1 MAVMHGLATYEIF
14 KTGGI
19 LFIVF
24 IIFSVSIY
32 FVVSNVNKNYIST
45 TICNIKTNQD
55 LSQTVT
61 YVVNNKSFTKNVQPS
76 ESTVNNV
83 KTLKPTYTEGNCTL
97 YYSTNNPDD
106 YSINFNPTVG
116 SGIFSGIMFVVL
128 IVVFIWFLFL
138 RANREVASVYG
149 GISVANNVLGRYRDY

>member
-1 MAVMHGLATYEIF
+1 MAVMQGLASYEIL

-19 LFIVF
+19 LFLVF
-24 IIFSVSIY
+24 IIFCGSIY
-32 FVVSNVNKNYIST
+32 FVVSNFNKNYIST
-45 TICNIKTNQD
+45 TICNIKTNQN

-61 YVVNNKSFTKNVQPS
+61 YTVNNKSYTKNIQPS

-83 KTLKPTYTEGNCTL
+83 KTLKPAHTEGNCTL

-116 SGIFSGIMFVVL
+116 SGIFSGVMFIVL
-128 IVVFIWFLFL
+128 IVVFIWFSFL
-138 RANREVASVYG
+138 RTHREVAGVYG
-149 GISVANNVLGRYRDY
+149 GISVANNVFGRNRNY